1 MHIIINIIIII
12 IWRLYPNYFQDEL
25 DYSLF
30 NKEEKNIS
38 K

>member
-12 IWRLYPNYFQDEL
+12 WKLYLNYFQDEL

-30 NKEEKNIS
+30 TKEEKNIS
-38 K
+38 R